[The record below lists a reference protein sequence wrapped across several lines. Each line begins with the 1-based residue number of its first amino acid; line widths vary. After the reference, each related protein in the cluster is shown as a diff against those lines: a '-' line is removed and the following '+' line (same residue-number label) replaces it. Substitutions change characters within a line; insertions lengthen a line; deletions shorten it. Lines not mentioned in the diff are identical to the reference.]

1 MNTTEIRI
9 IKGTTDSHKT
19 SIALKPESIKLNGVA
34 VSPEMVE
41 DDFGYFNIKF
51 DDKLNPGDVLRL
63 EYKSN
68 FEKVVTK
75 NPYAKNSLYKM
86 FGSKPRLK
94 FNHTYDMVVDI
105 KHQEIKSSIQ
115 VKYNPF
121 YCTVKRIRQDT
132 GTLLDN
138 VSDEIISSIIYD
150 NSKLAVEKL
159 GGEEEVANNSE
170 FEKGAPGYVKNF
182 VRYKTDLDLCYSI
195 YLSKS
200 GNAGTYSKKL
210 GDLDVS
216 NEIKLPYLKDML
228 SRFKELLKPNEE
240 LFNKDGDHVH
250 AFVKAKKT
258 SYPITQ
264 RRLF

>member
-1 MNTTEIRI
+1 MNTTEIRV

-19 SIALKPESIKLNGVA
+19 SVALKPESIQLNEVPI
-34 VSPEMVE
+34 SPEMTE
-41 DDFGYFNIKF
+41 DDNGYFNMKF
-51 DDKLNPGDVLRL
+51 DEKLNPGDVLIL
-63 EYKSN
+63 EYKSD

-75 NPYAKNSLYKM
+75 NPYAKNSLYKI

-94 FNHTYDMVVDI
+94 FNHIYEMIVDI
-105 KHQEIKSSIQ
+105 CRQEVKSSIQ
-115 VKYNPF
+115 IKYNPF
-121 YCTVKRIRQDT
+121 YSTVKRVRQDT

-138 VSDEIISSIIYD
+138 VSDAIISSIIYD

-159 GGEEEVANNSE
+159 GGSEEVANNSE

-200 GNAGTYSKKL
+200 GCAGAYSKKL

-228 SRFKELLKPNEE
+228 SRFKELLKPNEDQ
-240 LFNKDGDHVH
+240 FNKDGNNVH